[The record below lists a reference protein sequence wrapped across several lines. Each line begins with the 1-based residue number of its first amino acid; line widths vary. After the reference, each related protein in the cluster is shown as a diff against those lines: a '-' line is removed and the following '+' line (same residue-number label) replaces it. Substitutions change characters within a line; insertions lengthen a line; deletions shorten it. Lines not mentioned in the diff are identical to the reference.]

1 MSTHSTKWNRMN
13 VNEPL
18 RRAIQYVKET
28 YYLSGVK
35 LTPNIPKSV
44 KSVYPEGWKQTTV
57 EYKRSA
63 YTEFNLK
70 H

>member
-1 MSTHSTKWNRMN
+1 MSTHSTKWNRMT

-44 KSVYPEGWKQTTV
+44 KSVYRKKKLHIGNYQTKNSTQ
-57 EYKRSA
+57 
-63 YTEFNLK
+63 L
-70 H
+70 HL

>member
-1 MSTHSTKWNRMN
+1 MN

-18 RRAIQYVKET
+18 RKAINYVKET

-44 KSVYPEGWKQTTV
+44 KSVYPDGWKQT
-57 EYKRSA
+57 S
-63 YTEFNLK
+63 
-70 H
+70 